1 MQSDPSDISPADV
14 SVHERDV
21 DVGGSR
27 IHYLEAGPSSGAALL
42 LLHGGRFDSSTWKKL
57 GSIQLL
63 ASRGYRVLALDL
75 PGYGDSPKSALSR
88 EDFLPALLKFLD
100 LDQVVILSPSMSGGF
115 SLPMVASHPAQ
126 VRAYVP
132 VAPAGVGRY
141 GPRIVDSP
149 VPTLILWGSADRVFP
164 VSGAADLA
172 THFQDAEIHVF
183 EGASHPCYLDQPEA
197 FHQVFLTF
205 LEGLRR

>member
-1 MQSDPSDISPADV
+1 MQSDPSDISPAEV
-14 SVHERDV
+14 SIHGRDV

-27 IHYLEAGPSSGAALL
+27 VHYLEAGPSAGIDLL

-57 GSIQLL
+57 GTIQLL

-88 EDFLPALLKFLD
+88 EDFLPALLKSLD
-100 LDQVVILSPSMSGGF
+100 LDQVVILSPSMSGSF
-115 SLPMVASHPAQ
+115 SLPMVARHPAK

-141 GPRIVDSP
+141 GPRILFSP

-172 THFQDAEIHVF
+172 THFQDAEVHVF
-183 EGASHPCYLDQPEA
+183 EGASHPCYLDQPKA
-197 FHQVFLTF
+197 FHQVLLAFLK
-205 LEGLRR
+205 GLK